1 MSAIKRFVFAV
12 GFVVGLLGFVL
23 IVGNVLLYL
32 LTGKLP
38 SVEMHEDG
46 RPVFGLIAPQDV
58 LTLVKEQM
66 ERERAKSLGIE
77 PESGELS

>member
-1 MSAIKRFVFAV
+1 MFAIKRFVFAV

-38 SVEMHEDG
+38 SVEMDENE

-58 LTLVKEQM
+58 VTLVKEQRDAM
-66 ERERAKSLGIE
+66 RDR
-77 PESGELS
+77 

>member
-1 MSAIKRFVFAV
+1 MSAIKRFAFSM
-12 GFVVGLLGFVL
+12 GFIAGLVGFVL

-38 SVEMHEDG
+38 SVETIEDG

-58 LTLVKEQM
+58 VTLIREQM
-66 ERERAKSLGIE
+66 EKERAKRLGIE